1 MSETSAIPDPAT
13 AAAQGR
19 RLHILALSIYYPPE
33 PGANARIVSEIA
45 SEWRR
50 MGHDV
55 TVLTDIPHYPDDV
68 VPDEYKGG
76 AKREETIDGVRVIR
90 CPLIIRDRA
99 STVGRLLNNISFAL
113 SAVWRARRAGR
124 ADVIYVYSPPIFLGI
139 GSWLIKLF
147 KRCPVV
153 FNVQDIY
160 PDVAIAHGFLT
171 NPVLIRAFKL
181 FEKWVYNRSTRVT
194 VISEGFRGNLL
205 DKGVADDKI
214 DVIPNCVDADQFR
227 PGPRNNDFRREL
239 DVGDKFVVLY
249 GGNLG
254 HAQGLETVIEAAKL
268 LETKRADVEFVIVG
282 DGVEGE
288 KLRKLHQKV
297 GAKNLR
303 FTGPVPRAR
312 MPEIVNAADACL
324 VILRARKSTIWIQS
338 KTYEIMSAGRPII
351 ASIDEEG
358 DNWRLI
364 DEAGGGIHATPGD
377 PQALADAVEK
387 LADDE
392 QLRRSLAES
401 GRAHIEQN
409 YTLPRIAGLYVRSMR
424 RAVDDRRPAREK
436 REDAAAAGRPTRITI
451 INQFYPPDLSPTAHL
466 AAALAENRAEQGDHV
481 TVVASKHGYVLP
493 LGASSPSA
501 TRNLTIHRVWTPGL
515 GKATFFKRF
524 LDYTAFYLLAAWKLI
539 TLPTQDVIVALT
551 TPPCIGWTAVL
562 HRMLHPRTRL
572 ILWNMDCYPDVAER
586 SDAIRRNGLLARFM
600 RSRNKSIFKKLDHL
614 VCLDHA
620 MARHVC
626 AQHARHNPDL
636 PVTVIPNWERADFF
650 PQGDRPEPWTPPSS
664 IDLEGRFVILYL
676 GNAGYGHQFETVIEA
691 AEQLK
696 DDGVVFL
703 FVGGGSRWPALR
715 KARNERG
722 LTNIILHD
730 YIPKEQTPSVMAV
743 ADCALTTLRDNMLGM
758 MSPSKTHSN
767 MAMGLPVVYVG
778 PEGSNVDEAI
788 TFYDCGVSLRHGD
801 TQTLVD
807 FVRAVKLNPARLA
820 DLSRNARRA
829 FDESYCDT
837 ICMPRFNAVIEQVLG
852 TAREIPESPLPTAST
867 IAAPEAA

>member
-1 MSETSAIPDPAT
+1 MTQRSASTDPAT
-13 AAAQGR
+13 AARQGR
-19 RLHILALSIYYPPE
+19 RLRILALSIYYPPE
-33 PGANARIVSEIA
+33 PGANARIVSELA

-68 VPDEYKGG
+68 VPDDYKGG
-76 AKREETIDGVRVIR
+76 RRREENIDGVRVIR

-139 GSWLIKLF
+139 GAWLIKLF
-147 KRCPVV
+147 KRAPVV

-171 NPVLIRAFKL
+171 NPALIRAFKA

-205 DKGVADDKI
+205 EKGVADRKI
-214 DVIPNCVDADQFR
+214 DIIPNCVDAEQFR
-227 PGPRNNDFRREL
+227 PAPRDNEFRREL
-239 DVGDKFVVLY
+239 DVGDRFVVLY

-268 LETKRADVEFVIVG
+268 LEPKRSDVEFVIVG
-282 DGVEGE
+282 DGVEGD

-303 FTGPVPRAR
+303 FIGPVPRAR
-312 MPEIVNAADACL
+312 MPEIVSAADACL

-338 KTYEIMSAGRPII
+338 KTYEIMSAARPII

-364 DEAGGGIHATPGD
+364 AEAGGGIHATPGD
-377 PQALADAVEK
+377 PKALADTVEK
-387 LADDE
+387 LADDAT
-392 QLRRSLAES
+392 LRRSLAES
-401 GRAHIEQN
+401 GRRHIEEN
-409 YTLPRIAGLYVRSMR
+409 YTLPRIAGLYVDSMR
-424 RAVDDRRPAREK
+424 RAVEDRGASRPA
-436 REDAAAAGRPTRITI
+436 AADQGPEPTRITI

-466 AAALAENRAEQGDHV
+466 AAALAENRAQRGDTV

-493 LGASSPSA
+493 LGAAPPSTA
-501 TRNLTIHRVWTPGL
+501 PNLVIHRVWTPGL

-524 LDYTAFYLLAAWKLI
+524 LDYTAFYLLAAWKLV
-539 TLPTQDVIVALT
+539 TLPAQDVIVALT

-600 RSRNKSIFKKLDHL
+600 RSRNKSIFRRLDHL

-620 MARHVC
+620 MARHIC
-626 AQHARHNPDL
+626 AQHARHNPTL

-650 PQGDRPEPWTPPSS
+650 PAGERPEPWTPPSS
-664 IDLEGRFVILYL
+664 VDIDGKFVILYL
-676 GNAGYGHQFETVIEA
+676 GNAGYGHQFETVIDA

-696 DDGVVFL
+696 DDGVAFL

-715 KARNERG
+715 RARNERG

-778 PEGSNVDEAI
+778 PAGSNVDEAI
-788 TFYDCGVSLRHGD
+788 TQYDCGVSLRHGD

-807 FVRAVKLNPARLA
+807 FVRRVRQDPARLEQ
-820 DLSRNARRA
+820 LSRNARRA
-829 FDESYCDT
+829 FEEAYCDT
-837 ICMPRFNAVIEQVLG
+837 VCMPRFNAVIDHVMGEAQPQHE
-852 TAREIPESPLPTAST
+852 TPRPTASS